1 MARRRIGELPLL
13 ACAFCLS
20 LLGASLAAR
29 QVKKRHRITV
39 IRVCAGD
46 EKRIIPNG
54 RLRLLSTYYWL
65 SRRAMFAEVDLDHQ
79 DPVMTSHLRAR
90 EDCTHQQA

>member
-1 MARRRIGELPLL
+1 MDAPRCDAFELGDGKQPPP
-13 ACAFCLS
+13 
-20 LLGASLAAR
+20 
-29 QVKKRHRITV
+29 V
-39 IRVCAGD
+39 GD

-54 RLRLLSTYYWL
+54 RLRLLSTYCWL